1 MRDETPAANK
11 NSDAIAGLLLGLRGE
26 ANAMAAA
33 SSITREAVD
42 QWRTRALGILEDA
55 FGHDSQA
62 VRDFSR
68 IRFEDALITDVA
80 ERVLREKAAEE
91 GTDLGGLR
99 IKLPPAEKALRQG
112 LHEAAELL
120 LSLTI

>member
-1 MRDETPAANK
+1 M
-11 NSDAIAGLLLGLRGE
+11 NSDEIAGLLLGLRGE

-42 QWRTRALGILEDA
+42 QWRARALAILEDA
-55 FGHDSQA
+55 FGHDSPA

-68 IRFEDALITDVA
+68 IRFDDALITDVA

-91 GTDLGGLR
+91 GIDLRHLR
-99 IKLPPAEKALRQG
+99 IELPPAERALRQG

-120 LSLTI
+120 LSMTI

>member
-1 MRDETPAANK
+1 M
-11 NSDAIAGLLLGLRGE
+11 NSDEIAGLLLPLQNE

-33 SSITREAVD
+33 SSVTREAVG
-42 QWRTRALGILEDA
+42 QWRARALGILEDA
-55 FGHDSQA
+55 FGHNSPA

-68 IRFEDALITDVA
+68 IRFEDDLITDVA

-99 IKLPPAEKALRQG
+99 IELPPAERALRQG

>member
-1 MRDETPAANK
+1 M
-11 NSDAIAGLLLGLRGE
+11 NSDEIAGLLLPLRDE
-26 ANAMAAA
+26 AIAMAAA
-33 SSITREAVD
+33 SSITRKAVD
-42 QWRTRALGILEDA
+42 QWRARTLAILEDA
-55 FGHDSQA
+55 FGHDSPV

-68 IRFEDALITDVA
+68 IRFEDDLVTDVA

-91 GTDLGGLR
+91 GIDLGDLKIG
-99 IKLPPAEKALRQG
+99 LPPAERALRQG

>member
-1 MRDETPAANK
+1 MDSDEIAA
-11 NSDAIAGLLLGLRGE
+11 LLLRLRGE

-33 SSITREAVD
+33 SSTTREAVD
-42 QWRTRALGILEDA
+42 QWRARTLAILEDA
-55 FGHDSQA
+55 FGHDSPA

-91 GTDLGGLR
+91 GVDLGDLR
-99 IKLPPAEKALRQG
+99 IELPSAEKALHQG

>member
-1 MRDETPAANK
+1 MNTRE
-11 NSDAIAGLLLGLRGE
+11 IAGLLLPLRDE
-26 ANAMAAA
+26 PIAMAAA
-33 SSITREAVD
+33 SSIAREAVD
-42 QWRTRALGILEDA
+42 QWRARTLAILEDA
-55 FGHDSQA
+55 FGHDSPP

-80 ERVLREKAAEE
+80 EHVLREKAAAE
-91 GTDLGGLR
+91 GADPVSLR
-99 IKLPPAEKALRQG
+99 IGLPPAVRTLRQG

>member
-1 MRDETPAANK
+1 M
-11 NSDAIAGLLLGLRGE
+11 NSDQIAGLLLGLRGE

-42 QWRTRALGILEDA
+42 QWRARTLGILEDA
-55 FGHDSQA
+55 FGHDSPA

-68 IRFEDALITDVA
+68 IRFEDDLITDVA

-91 GTDLGGLR
+91 GIDLGDLR
-99 IKLPPAEKALRQG
+99 IELPPAERALRQG

>member
-1 MRDETPAANK
+1 L
-11 NSDAIAGLLLGLRGE
+11 NSDEIAGLLLPLRDE
-26 ANAMAAA
+26 AIAMAAA
-33 SSITREAVD
+33 SSITRKAVD
-42 QWRTRALGILEDA
+42 QWRARTLAILEDA
-55 FGHDSQA
+55 FGHDSPV

-68 IRFEDALITDVA
+68 IRFEDDLITDVA

-91 GTDLGGLR
+91 GINIRHLR
-99 IKLPPAEKALRQG
+99 IGLPPAERALHQG

>member
-1 MRDETPAANK
+1 M
-11 NSDAIAGLLLGLRGE
+11 NSDEIAGLLRPLRDE

-42 QWRTRALGILEDA
+42 QWRARALRILEDA
-55 FGHDSQA
+55 FGHDSPA
-62 VRDFSR
+62 VQDFSR
-68 IRFEDALITDVA
+68 IRFEDTLITDVA

-91 GTDLGGLR
+91 GIDLGGLR

>member
-1 MRDETPAANK
+1 MKSDE
-11 NSDAIAGLLLGLRGE
+11 IAGLLLPLRDE

-42 QWRTRALGILEDA
+42 QWRARTLGILEDA
-55 FGHDSQA
+55 FGHDSPA
-62 VRDFSR
+62 VRGFSR
-68 IRFEDALITDVA
+68 IRFEDDLIIDVA
-80 ERVLREKAAEE
+80 ERVLREKAAAE
-91 GTDLGGLR
+91 GTDLGDLR
-99 IKLPPAEKALRQG
+99 IELPSAEKALRQG

>member
-1 MRDETPAANK
+1 M
-11 NSDAIAGLLLGLRGE
+11 NSDKVVGLLLGLRGE
-26 ANAMAAA
+26 ANEMAAA
-33 SSITREAVD
+33 SSITRKAVD
-42 QWRTRALGILEDA
+42 QWRARTLGILEDA
-55 FGHDSQA
+55 FGHDSPA

-68 IRFEDALITDVA
+68 IRFEDALTTDVA

-99 IKLPPAEKALRQG
+99 IKLPSAEKALRQG